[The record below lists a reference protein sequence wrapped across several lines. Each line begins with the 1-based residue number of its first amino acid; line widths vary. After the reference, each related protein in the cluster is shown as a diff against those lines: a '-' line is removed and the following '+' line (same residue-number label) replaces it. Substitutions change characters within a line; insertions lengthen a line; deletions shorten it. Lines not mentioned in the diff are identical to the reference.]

1 MNMLETDTR
10 TRLIKTAARLF
21 REKGF
26 HGTGIAEILLK
37 SETPKGSL
45 YHHFPAGKADLAKAA
60 ASWASEGML
69 EIIDAAFEGA
79 SDFQDGATTLCYKLA
94 KFFDTAQ
101 EWQSCPVSS
110 ALFDGPGNEEFRDF
124 ADQIYTD
131 WTESIIRQA
140 SRLGLETDDA
150 GKAAET
156 LLLAIQGGWTMARAK
171 RSSDVLRRIPSLLY
185 G

>member
-1 MNMLETDTR
+1 MKMSETNTR

-69 EIIDAAFEGA
+69 EIIDAAFDDA
-79 SDFQDGATTLCYKLA
+79 SDFRDGATTLCFKLA

-110 ALFDGPGNEEFRDF
+110 VLFDGPGNEEFRDF
-124 ADQIYTD
+124 AGQIFTD
-131 WTESIIRQA
+131 WADRVSQHA
-140 SRLGLETDDA
+140 SRLGIESDSA
-150 GKAAET
+150 EPAAET